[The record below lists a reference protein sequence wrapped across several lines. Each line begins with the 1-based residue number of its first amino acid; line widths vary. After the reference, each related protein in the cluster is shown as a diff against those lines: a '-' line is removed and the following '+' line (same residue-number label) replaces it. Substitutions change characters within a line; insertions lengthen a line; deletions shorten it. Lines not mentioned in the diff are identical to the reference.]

1 VSRSVVRAVT
11 GVLTAAVLVA
21 VPVTDALAGGGGKS
35 AKPSRSTTT
44 TTTATTTTTSSTTTT
59 TTTASP
65 TVGSLSA
72 HLQLTVAT
80 TSDWTQVA
88 FTPGSVAAQHVTS
101 LAGTATPT
109 AMAAGFKLT
118 GVTGAA
124 TAVVDLVFYDA
135 SAASSYTIKITKG
148 SIGSTT
154 VDVENLNAT
163 TPVHVVRNLLDTV
176 TGVVGNPVSTTV
188 SRSDLFTA
196 VPMPQPRA
204 DTRALTLAFYYPWFA
219 SYADPTL
226 ADQPQ
231 DPRTSWDLAGV
242 TSMTAQAKANG
253 VDGFVVSY
261 AGDTKDGPGFD
272 VAKRAAESQ
281 GQYVTGYIEVPRAKS
296 STSGTNADPTVVR
309 AWLVQLLARQSSPA
323 FLKAQDGVPVVFV
336 YGMGY
341 LQPWHWGAI
350 EDSLRNDYGLSVHL
364 VGDIST
370 AAYLPY
376 EWGVHRYDILD
387 SISALTSYSRNASL
401 AARAAA
407 VADPSVAPKLYVGT
421 ASPGFDDTKLRGT
434 LHPVVSRDGTRY
446 VDTWAAAR
454 AGQPDWV
461 VVTSW
466 NEWFEDSQIEPGTAT
481 GARALAETATESA
494 AFRSAPR

>member
-1 VSRSVVRAVT
+1 
-11 GVLTAAVLVA
+11 
-21 VPVTDALAGGGGKS
+21 
-35 AKPSRSTTT
+35 
-44 TTTATTTTTSSTTTT
+44 
-59 TTTASP
+59 
-65 TVGSLSA
+65 
-72 HLQLTVAT
+72 
-80 TSDWTQVA
+80 
-88 FTPGSVAAQHVTS
+88 
-101 LAGTATPT
+101 
-109 AMAAGFKLT
+109 MADGFKLT
-118 GVTGAA
+118 GVTGAT

-135 SAASSYTIKITKG
+135 SAASSYTVKVTKG
-148 SIGSTT
+148 SLGSTT
-154 VDVENLNAT
+154 VDVDNLNAA
-163 TPVHVVRNLLDTV
+163 TPVAVVRNLVDTV

-188 SRSDLFTA
+188 SHSKLYTA
-196 VPMPQPRA
+196 EPMPQPRG
-204 DTRALTLAFYYPWFA
+204 DSRALTLAFYYPWFA
-219 SYADPTL
+219 SYDDPTL

-231 DPRTSWDLAGV
+231 DPRTSWSLAGV

-261 AGDTKDGPGFD
+261 AGDTKDGSGFD
-272 VAKRAAESQ
+272 IAKRAAESQ

-323 FLKAQDGVPVVFV
+323 FLKAEDGVPVVFV

-350 EDSLRNDYGLSVHL
+350 QDSLRNDYGLSVHL

-370 AAYLPY
+370 PAYLPY

-387 SISALTSYSRNASL
+387 SISSLTSYSRNTSL

-407 VADPSVAPKLYVGT
+407 VADPTVAPKVYVGT
-421 ASPGFDDTKLRGT
+421 ASPGFDDSKLRGT
-434 LHPVVSRDGTRY
+434 LHPVVSRDGSRY

-454 AGQPDWV
+454 AGQPDWD

-466 NEWFEDSQIEPGTAT
+466 NEGFEDSQIEPGTAT
-481 GARALAETATESA
+481 GSRALAETATESA